1 MRISTQG
8 KLSCVL
14 KHVERAI
21 VRFGKI
27 WVYMRSRSV
36 YTVQE
41 YEAHLRMV
49 FDKTGKKREMNFDVV
64 DIFAIPNYHAWFDGC
79 IDQDL
84 SK

>member
-1 MRISTQG
+1 MFNESM
-8 KLSCVL
+8 V
-14 KHVERAI
+14 

-27 WVYMRSRSV
+27 WVYMRNRSV

-49 FDKTGKKREMNFDVV
+49 FKKNGKRRDLDFDVV
-64 DIFAIPNYHAWFDGC
+64 DIFAVPDYHAWFAGC
-79 IDQDL
+79 IDPNI